1 MSRDPEVA
9 KRVRILHVYPGFLK
23 EALEKEK
30 TEPLLQRSLR
40 YRLTDLANHLREQ
53 KIFPKRHKFRL
64 IRTFWK
70 TEDVIRVMLD
80 VLGGL
85 PNVTDYFLMWCG
97 LPAVGITAVPFLTAV
112 PQPNLR
118 KLSLE
123 SSLENVQSLLPA
135 TFHSPSLEELHL
147 CIRSK
152 SIRSLVERSQIM
164 QETAI
169 NQINS
174 TVKTLV
180 IQSWEPT
187 DLSPLFHTIGHM
199 PALEDLSLCIPVE
212 NWHLGDPHGVH
223 DFLNQHRTSLKSL
236 RLRATQFGGIGL
248 TPDLT
253 SLHDWIKDVVRS
265 VKLTKLRALDVS
277 SNLFPVDTS
286 VICVHRF
293 SRTIT
298 SLSLTGGYRSYD
310 DVERAVNLVAD
321 QDREESLGKLRIGL
335 VSLSPQLMDLIAS
348 KLPHLFRLELL
359 VRDIVPFATYQP
371 TYYAA
376 GQRASQIVSSVRC
389 KLGILTASM
398 HRIVSWLRWKP
409 GDIDFGVCVIC
420 QSWLRP
426 FPLERS
432 TSLFLSKHSFDAY
445 HPS

>member
-23 EALEKEK
+23 EALEREK
-30 TEPLLQRSLR
+30 AEPILRRSLR

-53 KIFPKRHKFRL
+53 KIFPKHHKFRL
-64 IRTFWK
+64 IRTFTK

-85 PNVTDYFLMWCG
+85 PNVTDYFLTWCG
-97 LPAVGITAVPFLTAV
+97 LPAVGIPTAVPFLTAV
-112 PQPNLR
+112 PQLNLR

-123 SSLENVQSLLPA
+123 LSLENVQSLLPA
-135 TFHSPSLEELHL
+135 TFHAPSLEELHL
-147 CIRSK
+147 CIHSE
-152 SIRSLVERSQIM
+152 SIHSLVERSQIM
-164 QETAI
+164 REHLGPAI

-180 IQSWEPT
+180 IQSWEPS
-187 DLSPLFHTIGHM
+187 DLSPLFHAIEHM

-212 NWHLGDPHGVH
+212 NWHLGNPDGVH
-223 DFLNQHRTSLKSL
+223 DFLNRHRTNLKSL

-253 SLHDWIKDVVRS
+253 SLHDWINDVVRS

-293 SRTIT
+293 SQTIT

-335 VSLSPQLMDLIAS
+335 VSLSPQLMDLIAT

-359 VRDIVPFATYQP
+359 VRDIVPFATHQP

-376 GQRASQIVSSVRC
+376 KLRASQIDHFLVEMETRRYPLWSLRHLSILVQALPFRTQYESLLEQTFLRC
-389 KLGILTASM
+389 I
-398 HRIVSWLRWKP
+398 
-409 GDIDFGVCVIC
+409 
-420 QSWLRP
+420 
-426 FPLERS
+426 
-432 TSLFLSKHSFDAY
+432 
-445 HPS
+445 PSAVTFI